1 MNRAWQIISTINDVY
16 TIRNNSYNNV
26 LNRIDDILNNTEYP
40 ISNQQTNDIN
50 QILLSNNKNIN
61 KETLTKIINTLTI
74 NQQTRVENQLI
85 FLLEMRQ

>member
-74 NQQTRVENQLI
+74 NQQTRVENQLN